1 MKALYALIFTSCLVV
16 FLYIVEGFFEKY
28 LKHETSVSLE
38 IMDTSKA
45 IFPSLTVCP
54 DYDVAYKR
62 NKLEYYG
69 TNVNNIRNLMFPN
82 LTKFNL
88 TTQQFFKIVTYN
100 LTEIVSK
107 VDISTLQTFNG
118 SNATKLSIYDPIL
131 YEELDPT
138 RSESVIHVPL
148 DDQHWKEY
156 SYDNF
161 GMCYNYKIP
170 LEHKKLGILDVAFLV
185 KLNALVYIH
194 HDEQFYGPD
203 TDTKVPGKIGELI
216 FLDVEHGVT
225 IAYPKELK
233 EPSNRRVKFSC
244 DTRMSTEYDD
254 CVAEVSFY
262 KGLSLF

>member
-1 MKALYALIFTSCLVV
+1 MKALYALIFTICLVV
-16 FLYIVEGFFEKY
+16 FLVQSVGFFEKY
-28 LKHETSVSLE
+28 LNKDTSVSLE
-38 IMDTSKA
+38 ITDTSRA
-45 IFPSLTVCP
+45 IFPSLTICP

-62 NKLEYYG
+62 KELEKYG
-69 TNVNNIRNLMFPN
+69 TNVKNIRNLIFPN
-82 LTKFNL
+82 LNKFNL
-88 TTQQFFKIVTYN
+88 TTRDFFKMVTYN

-131 YEELDPT
+131 YEDSDPP
-138 RSESVIHVPL
+138 RSESVVHVPL

-156 SYDNF
+156 AYDNF

-170 LEHKKLGILDVAFLV
+170 LEHRKLGILDVAFLV

-203 TDTKVPGKIGELI
+203 TDTKVPGEIGKLI

-233 EPSNRRVKFSC
+233 ETKNGRKKFSC
-244 DTRMSTEYDD
+244 ERKMSTEYDD
-254 CVAEVSFY
+254 CVAQVMI
-262 KGLSLF
+262 LNC